1 MKHNNLF
8 LWLLGLTVCWLA
20 SCSEED
26 GRVTYPYSCPEIS
39 ELQFSVKIHDPQTP
53 LSTLEVK
60 LMTGETL
67 VSSQSIRT
75 KGTDVSIVEKG
86 IYIPFEAGLEENQEA
101 KVMTAYLFP
110 IHRILFSL

>member
-39 ELQFSVKIHDPQTP
+39 ELQFSTTDQTPAADSLYFSVKIHDPQTP

-75 KGTDVSIVEKG
+75 KGTLMFRLLKKG
-86 IYIPFEAGLEENQEA
+86 FISRLKPDL
-101 KVMTAYLFP
+101 K
-110 IHRILFSL
+110 RIRKRR